1 MDLLLWRWST
11 TAQITSALMIA
22 VFFVVMARSVR
33 RVEMRLWVGAWLAN
47 LGALLVTSV
56 YWLFQ
61 PKSPAV
67 FTAIGGGYFLGKT
80 IFIVLLG
87 AGAWRFV
94 RQRPS
99 VVISRV
105 IVAGVIMFSVV
116 ASLTVATIDGIG
128 VTESAVM
135 GGFLGACAVILL
147 LKRIPGAGWLAAGF
161 AIRAVLAAVET
172 LAYAHLVP
180 ASLVSPSALSHFLAS
195 TSSLDTGAEWVIA
208 LGCVLILYRSIQ
220 RELTQSNSD
229 LIAAQA
235 VLQEL
240 VDRDTLTGLA
250 NRRALPGV
258 LREVFS
264 TGATILFFD
273 LNDFKKINDSYGHQM
288 GDECL
293 RRFARVLQTSFRP
306 DDHVIRYGGDEFV
319 VVAPSADPSQVVGH
333 IERLRERLK
342 FDRADGPRIQF
353 SVGHAYL
360 PVHGEPEAAL
370 QAADEAMYREKG
382 LTTGSIRPI

>member
-105 IVAGVIMFSVV
+105 IVAGPILFSVV

-161 AIRAVLAAVET
+161 AIRAVLAAIET
-172 LAYAHLVP
+172 LAYAHLGI
-180 ASLVSPSALSHFLAS
+180 AS
-195 TSSLDTGAEWVIA
+195 E
-208 LGCVLILYRSIQ
+208 
-220 RELTQSNSD
+220 
-229 LIAAQA
+229 
-235 VLQEL
+235 
-240 VDRDTLTGLA
+240 
-250 NRRALPGV
+250 
-258 LREVFS
+258 
-264 TGATILFFD
+264 
-273 LNDFKKINDSYGHQM
+273 
-288 GDECL
+288 
-293 RRFARVLQTSFRP
+293 
-306 DDHVIRYGGDEFV
+306 
-319 VVAPSADPSQVVGH
+319 
-333 IERLRERLK
+333 
-342 FDRADGPRIQF
+342 
-353 SVGHAYL
+353 
-360 PVHGEPEAAL
+360 
-370 QAADEAMYREKG
+370 
-382 LTTGSIRPI
+382 